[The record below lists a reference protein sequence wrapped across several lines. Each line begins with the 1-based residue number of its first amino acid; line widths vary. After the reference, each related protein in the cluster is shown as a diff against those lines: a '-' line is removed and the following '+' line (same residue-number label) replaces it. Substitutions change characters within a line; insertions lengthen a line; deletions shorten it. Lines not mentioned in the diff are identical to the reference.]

1 MPPDAPS
8 CPVCETSR
16 IRPYLTIQ
24 GMELLCC
31 DNCGLVFMR
40 DMPDTRA
47 IYDDFF
53 DGATTGCHG
62 FSPDSTRFRPDID
75 RNALKHQLWHPN
87 NAYAQFGTCA
97 NTIGSRLAAGPT
109 IGRGHIGGLHGFSV
123 RPLQRGRECDGPDI

>member
-1 MPPDAPS
+1 MTKRLIVGMSSCRAALLPTPHLAKAGADELAPALW
-8 CPVCETSR
+8 R
-16 IRPYLTIQ
+16 A
-24 GMELLCC
+24 
-31 DNCGLVFMR
+31 GLFGSGGR
-40 DMPDTRA
+40 TFRLPGG
-47 IYDDFF
+47 